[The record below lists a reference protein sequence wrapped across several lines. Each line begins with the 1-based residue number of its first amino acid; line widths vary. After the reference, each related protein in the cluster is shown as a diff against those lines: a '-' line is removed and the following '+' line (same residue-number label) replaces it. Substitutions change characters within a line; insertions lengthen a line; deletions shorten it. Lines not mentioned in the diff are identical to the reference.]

1 MPKQIAIDEST
12 LDYLNASLG
21 LEESVPESPQPSS
34 NGHGNND
41 AHFDVPAA
49 CARWGIKIRETKQK
63 GSDTIYVL
71 EQCEFDSSHR
81 GKDAAITQELNG
93 RLGYKCFHDGC
104 KGKGWK
110 DLRRK
115 YEPDYD
121 KPKQNWDA
129 RSKEHHGFDQ
139 YEPQATAQ
147 VIEYQTLTPA
157 MLKCVPDPE
166 YFIPGIL
173 EKSQCGVVSGKYKS
187 SKTTAGGVALA
198 YALETGVDYLGHFP
212 VRQKAH
218 VGMFSGESGPSQLRG
233 ILRRVAA
240 FHGDNDPWQHTGPIF
255 SCEKLPKIGD
265 ARYMEALERW
275 IVENGFTVVFIDP
288 GYAALAA
295 IGDSAGNYYKVAE
308 LLFQV
313 TELSK
318 KTGCV
323 ILIFPHMTKVTSYEP
338 PTLADIQWSGFPEW
352 SGQWLLYGKRREWD
366 DQTGRH
372 WLWMVAG
379 GRSGHAGT
387 YGLDIREGL
396 HTDIGGKVFEA
407 TVIAKGDA
415 FGAAVDAQHE
425 MQEKLAGKA
434 VEKAEQSIRDA
445 FRAMG
450 GGYHIKAHVFER
462 SGTSGK
468 GKAIQAAWAAMLRG
482 NEITVTENA
491 CKGGNNRPCDGYS
504 WTPPKA

>member
-1 MPKQIAIDEST
+1 MLNEADAVSVEFMEAALTGAGFNDEPAQPAATNGS
-12 LDYLNASLG
+12 G
-21 LEESVPESPQPSS
+21 QQRPSS
-34 NGHGNND
+34 FDAVAFLD
-41 AHFDVPAA
+41 AHGV
-49 CARWGIKIRETKQK
+49 RIKSTKSD
-63 GSDTIYVL
+63 GSGTTYVL
-71 EQCEFDSSHR
+71 EECPFDPSHKAPDSAVFVLPN
-81 GKDAAITQELNG
+81 GAIGFRCLHNSCS
-93 RLGYKCFHDGC
+93 GYK
-104 KGKGWK
+104 WR
-110 DLRRK
+110 DLRLRLD
-115 YEPDYD
+115 PAAYD
-121 KPKQNWDA
+121 KP
-129 RSKEHHGFDQ
+129 HHEASRAAGIVTPPRDT
-139 YEPQATAQ
+139 PIR
-147 VIEYQTLTPA
+147 IEYQTLTPA
-157 MLKCVPDPE
+157 DLKHVPEPE
-166 YFIPGIL
+166 YFIRDIL

-198 YALETGVDYLGHFP
+198 YALETGVDYLNHFP
-212 VRQKAH
+212 VQQKAH

-240 FHGDNDPWQHTGPIF
+240 FHGDSDPWQHAGPIF

-275 IVENGFTVVFIDP
+275 IIENGFTVVFIDP

-338 PTLADIQWSGFPEW
+338 PTLSDIQWSGFPEW
-352 SGQWLLYGKRREWD
+352 SGQWILFGKRREWD
-366 DQTGRH
+366 DQTGKH

-434 VEKAEQSIRDA
+434 VEKAEQSLRDA
-445 FRAMG
+445 FRALG
-450 GGYHIKAHVFER
+450 AGCHVKAHVFER
-462 SGTSGK
+462 TGTSGK
-468 GKAIQAAWAAMLRG
+468 GKAIQAAWAAMLRRK
-482 NEITVTENA
+482 EITVTENA
-491 CKGGNNRPCDGYS
+491 CKGGNNKTCDGYS
-504 WTPPKA
+504 WSPPKA